1 VNYLNETKKSASI
14 VGESIITAISIGFV
28 LVLLGTIFVTTP
40 NLFGGIIDLFGDF
53 ELVNVPDSDL
63 TLPGPASPG
72 AFSVVY
78 VAAAQFSFALG
89 VFRIVILVLRFVFAS
104 PWRKRAET
112 VGNLVF
118 WLGAG
123 FLIQTFLLD
132 STIDFTNWFTFW
144 STIIMLIGVSLIARA
159 STMAVARIT

>member
-1 VNYLNETKKSASI
+1 LNETKKSASI
-14 VGESIITAISIGFV
+14 MGENIITAISVGFV
-28 LVLLGTIFVTTP
+28 LVLLGTIFVITP
-40 NLFGGIIDLFGDF
+40 NLFGEILDLFGDF
-53 ELVNVPDSDL
+53 ELVDVPNSDL
-63 TLPGPASPG
+63 ILPGPASPS

-89 VFRIVILVLRFVFAS
+89 VFQIVILVLRFVFAS

-132 STIDFTNWFTFW
+132 STLDLTNWFSFW
-144 STIIMLIGVSLIARA
+144 SAIIMLIGVSLIARA
-159 STMAVARIT
+159 GTMVVARIT